1 MSSSL
6 LFASGDIC
14 SHVNKGYPKLV
25 EQAVEFKLQF
35 ENADFNAGGYSV
47 WKLYTGKIR
56 TL

>member
-1 MSSSL
+1 